1 MNPSSGPMHSPANNL
16 RDILTD
22 IKLLETR
29 LEQMGFDGDSAYEK
43 RLIAQ
48 YHDLISER
56 RKSLSKFLSDQ
67 RHIDLYLYSSV

>member
-1 MNPSSGPMHSPANNL
+1 MHSPANNL
-16 RDILTD
+16 CDILTD

-48 YHDLISER
+48 YHDLISVR

>member
-1 MNPSSGPMHSPANNL
+1 MNPSSAPMHSPANNL

-48 YHDLISER
+48 YHDLISVR

>member
-1 MNPSSGPMHSPANNL
+1 MHSPANNL

-48 YHDLISER
+48 YHDLISVR